1 MTADGDLPVVPGD
14 GIRNIYSRCPFKID
28 VFDAENDTESL
39 GSATAFFVEYQ
50 GDWFIITNGHVVTGL
65 HAFTGEP
72 LNGVSKDRFPQR
84 LRLLLPI
91 HTELEGGDRY
101 IPTAYACPL
110 YVEDQPTWYVHPS
123 LGHRCDVVA
132 RELDWPKKQER
143 LWHPAVNRIS
153 DDQVPVKPGVTVFVL
168 GYPQGISVKLGM
180 PVWKSGYVASEPF
193 FPITVEQD
201 PESKRQTG
209 PLEGLPAFFI
219 DCQTGYGVSGA
230 PIIAQYTGTWDRTDP
245 YTTPTL
251 DDGLRTNLDNLV
263 FGDTKSEFIGCYSG
277 RIRSREL
284 DAGLGICWRKDVI
297 EEICA
302 ARQPAEHPH
311 AVNAASGVQ

>member
-1 MTADGDLPVVPGD
+1 MTADEDLPVVPGE

-28 VFDAENDTESL
+28 VFDADDDKRPLT
-39 GSATAFFVEYQ
+39 SATAFFVEYE
-50 GDWFIITNGHVVTGL
+50 GDWFIITNGHVVRGL

-72 LNGVSKDRFPQR
+72 LDGVSKDRFPQR
-84 LRLLLPI
+84 LRLLLSK

-101 IPTAYACPL
+101 IPTAYACDL

-132 RELDWPKKQER
+132 REVDWPKEEER
-143 LWHPAVNRIS
+143 LWHPAINRIS
-153 DDQVPVKPGVTVFVL
+153 DDQVPVRPGVTVFIL

-180 PVWKSGYVASEPF
+180 PVWKSGYIASEPF

-201 PESKRQTG
+201 PESERLTG

-219 DCQTGYGVSGA
+219 DSQTRPGMSGA

-245 YTTPTL
+245 YKTPTL

-277 RIRSREL
+277 RIQSPEL

-297 EEICA
+297 EKICA

-311 AVNAASGVQ
+311 TGSDSSGR